1 MIAVTFALPAESSG
15 LVACLRDTEVTR
27 SGNRE
32 IIRGKIASHSVVI
45 LHTGVGRK
53 SCEERIDDFLEME
66 RPALLIGAGFAGS
79 VREVLP
85 VGSLIL
91 AENFSDPQLLREAQ
105 EILRNQDVRIARLFT
120 SSAIVDSIDERN
132 EVARQKGADA
142 VEMEA
147 EYIAQACVRRG
158 VRMLSLRVV
167 TDSLHNP
174 FPAPPNVLFDIER
187 QRTNPARLL
196 FYLLRHPIAICR
208 LVRFGRQVRGA
219 REKLAK
225 AIVDLVCKID

>member
-15 LVACLRDTEVTR
+15 LVARLRDMEVTR
-27 SGNRE
+27 SGNSE
-32 IIRGKIASHSVVI
+32 IIRGKVDDHSVVI

-53 SCEERIDDFLEME
+53 SCEEKIDDFLETE

-79 VREVLP
+79 VRAELP
-85 VGSLIL
+85 VGDLIL

-105 EILRNQDVRIARLFT
+105 QILRNQNVRTARLFT
-120 SSAIVDSIDERN
+120 SSAIVDSVDQRN

-147 EYIAQACVRRG
+147 EYIAQACSRQG
-158 VRMLSLRVV
+158 TRMLSLRVV
-167 TDSLHNP
+167 SDSPHNP
-174 FPAPPNVLFDIER
+174 FPAPPNVLFDIQR
-187 QRTNPARLL
+187 QRTNPTRLL
-196 FYLLRHPIAICR
+196 FYLFLHPSAIWR
-208 LVRFGRQVRGA
+208 LIRFGQRVRGA

-225 AIVDLVCKID
+225 AIVDLVCGL